1 MFHNI
6 IGLSIDISIAPNGL
20 LGCQKADK
28 DDSLVS
34 SLRFWIDGRND
45 H

>member
-20 LGCQKADK
+20 LGCKKAAK

-34 SLRFWIDGRND
+34 SLTFWMDGSNAN
-45 H
+45 